1 MNTIPQTKPVPKVK
15 ALICPNCG
23 GTVELRGFGR
33 AVNATC
39 IQCLSILDCTTPSLQ
54 VIQEFQGRE
63 RVMPTIPLGVRGKI
77 KGDVYEVIGFQV
89 REMMADGVAYD
100 WNEYVLFN
108 PFKGFKYLSEYNGH
122 WNVVSMLKTLPDVGT
137 SGSRPVA
144 TLLGEKYKHFQH
156 YEASTVYVLGEF
168 PWQVRRGE
176 TAVLDDFI
184 SPPRLLSREQTS
196 QEVTWSIGE
205 Y

>member
-1 MNTIPQTKPVPKVK
+1 
-15 ALICPNCG
+15 
-23 GTVELRGFGR
+23 
-33 AVNATC
+33 
-39 IQCLSILDCTTPSLQ
+39 
-54 VIQEFQGRE
+54 
-63 RVMPTIPLGVRGKI
+63 
-77 KGDVYEVIGFQV
+77 
-89 REMMADGVAYD
+89 
-100 WNEYVLFN
+100 
-108 PFKGFKYLSEYNGH
+108 
-122 WNVVSMLKTLPDVGT
+122 MLKTLVEVGT
-137 SGSRPVA
+137 SGSRRVA

-205 Y
+205 YTLGADLWAAFKLKGAPPASQGIYANQPAPTKGSHALSAWKLFLVFV